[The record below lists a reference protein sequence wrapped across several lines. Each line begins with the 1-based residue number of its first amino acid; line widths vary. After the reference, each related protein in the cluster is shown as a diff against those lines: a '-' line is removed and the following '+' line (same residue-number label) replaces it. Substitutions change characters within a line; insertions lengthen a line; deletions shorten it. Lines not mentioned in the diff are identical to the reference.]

1 MKRAIIVVVL
11 LAVVG
16 GGAGAWYSQ
25 RNKTEIQVTTA
36 PLSRGDIVDTVGAT
50 GTLQAVT
57 TVQVGSQVS
66 GNIQWLGA
74 DFNSIVKKG
83 QVIARL
89 DPSLFDAQLNQVQ
102 ANLVQSRANLTKAR
116 SDLDRTRV
124 QLTDA
129 QQKYARAQQLAAQ
142 QLLATSELDSAKIAV
157 DTAAASV
164 ASQQATVVQVQASVT
179 QSEASLNQSQ
189 VNRQHTVILAPID
202 GIVTQRSV
210 DVGQTVAAS
219 MQAPTLFV
227 IAADLTE
234 MQVNANIDEADVGR
248 IRPGQAVSFR
258 VDAYPTD
265 NFVGTVTQIRLQPV
279 VVQNVTTYGTVIT
292 VPNRQLKLKPGMT
305 ANVKIE
311 IAKRT
316 NVLRIPN
323 AALRFRP
330 TNELFAALNQTP
342 PPEAN
347 AFAGGGR
354 GGRGGFGGGPGGPR
368 PAGNES
374 AAGQQANRP
383 TGQQP
388 VAAPTPSSAAA
399 PTRGQAGERRADVA
413 GAPAGRGEGGPG
425 RFGGGR
431 DGAGRDGGGGGRGG
445 FGGGGGRGGDPSD
458 PAFQARML
466 ERFKTMDAEQQ
477 QQFLARMKERGGDT
491 SAFVAAQQPARKTG
505 SAPAPA
511 PATVQAQ
518 TIDALFPPLP
528 VVESRGRTWL
538 YIDKQ
543 LKPVALRLGI
553 SDGTYTEVISDEL
566 QETSEVVTGVTG
578 LTPARGTPTQGGTG
592 NPLMPGRG
600 PGGPGG
606 GGRGG
611 RG

>member
-1 MKRAIIVVVL
+1 MKRAVIVVVL

-16 GGAGAWYSQ
+16 GGAGAWYAQ
-25 RNKTEIQVTTA
+25 RNKTEIQVTTT

-89 DPSLFDAQLNQVQ
+89 DPSLFDAQLNQVR
-102 ANLVQSRANLTKAR
+102 ANLEQARANLTKAR
-116 SDLDRTRV
+116 SELDRSRV

-129 QQKYARAQQLAAQ
+129 QQKFARAKELAAQ
-142 QLLATSELDSAKIAV
+142 QLLPASELDAAKIAV
-157 DTAAASV
+157 DSATASL
-164 ASQQATVVQVQASVT
+164 ASQQATVVQVQAAVT
-179 QSEASLNQSQ
+179 QSVASLNQSQ
-189 VNRQHTVILAPID
+189 VNRDHTVILAPID

-219 MQAPTLFV
+219 MSAPTLFI

-248 IRPGQAVSFR
+248 IRPGQQVSFR

-265 NFVGTVTQIRLQPV
+265 NFIGTVTQIRLQPV

-292 VPNRQLKLKPGMT
+292 VPNRELKLKPGMT

-316 NVLRIPN
+316 NALRIPN

-330 TNELFAALNQTP
+330 TNEIFAALEQTP

-347 AFAGGGR
+347 IFAGGGARGGRGAGGGQRPQEGVSGNQSASTPRSVPAAPAIASPERIGGGRDGGGRGFGRGGGEGGGR
-354 GGRGGFGGGPGGPR
+354 GG
-368 PAGNES
+368 AG
-374 AAGQQANRP
+374 
-383 TGQQP
+383 
-388 VAAPTPSSAAA
+388 
-399 PTRGQAGERRADVA
+399 
-413 GAPAGRGEGGPG
+413 
-425 RFGGGR
+425 
-431 DGAGRDGGGGGRGG
+431 
-445 FGGGGGRGGDPSD
+445 
-458 PAFQARML
+458 ML
-466 ERFKTMDAEQQ
+466 ERFKTMSPEQQ
-477 QQFLARMKERGGDT
+477 QQFLARMKDRGGDT
-491 SAFVAAQQPARKTG
+491 SAFEAARQPAAPARK
-505 SAPAPA
+505 SAAPAP
-511 PATVQAQ
+511 AQ
-518 TIDALFPPLP
+518 TIDALFAPLP
-528 VVESRGRTWL
+528 VVESRGRAWL
-538 YIDKQ
+538 HVDNQ
-543 LKPVALRLGI
+543 LKPVMLRLGI
-553 SDGTYTEVISDEL
+553 SDGTYTEVISDDL
-566 QETSEVVTGVTG
+566 PETSEVVTAVTG
-578 LTPARGTPTQGGTG
+578 LTSTRATPTQGGTG

-600 PGGPGG
+600 PGG
-606 GGRGG
+606 GRGG